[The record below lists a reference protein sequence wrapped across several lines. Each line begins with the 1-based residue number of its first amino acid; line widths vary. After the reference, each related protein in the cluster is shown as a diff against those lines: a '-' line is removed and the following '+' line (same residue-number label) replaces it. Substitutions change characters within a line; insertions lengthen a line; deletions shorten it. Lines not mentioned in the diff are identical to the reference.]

1 MTGALAQLPAG
12 SLGAL
17 GEDGDETTVAIDYRE
32 PDGGIVCTETAT
44 VTENPLLSQDFHRS
58 NSRNCGKADASGR
71 RCARFPPVKRTAS
84 ALLSFWAL
92 ILVAAPAAL
101 AENGVGLAGPTTD
114 KTVTFFCFGVIFFFA
129 ALVIVMS
136 LVQGRL
142 EKRKDRRRAD
152 LKRLG

>member
-1 MTGALAQLPAG
+1 M
-12 SLGAL
+12 
-17 GEDGDETTVAIDYRE
+17 
-32 PDGGIVCTETAT
+32 
-44 VTENPLLSQDFHRS
+44 
-58 NSRNCGKADASGR
+58 
-71 RCARFPPVKRTAS
+71 
-84 ALLSFWAL
+84 
-92 ILVAAPAAL
+92 LVAAPAAP